1 MEPRTTQFVL
11 SKLSSLL
18 YNSDSEAGLRQYWMP
33 DDISLECY
41 ECTSKFTSFRRRHHC
56 RVCGQVFCS
65 KCCSSYIPGKHIGHN
80 GSLRVCTFCF
90 ASFQSML
97 EQGGLEKDE
106 QVESGGQ
113 VVGDNQFRVKTVRMN
128 PADPGAVT
136 GSATYGSFISSL
148 LRVGGKGAGLHLC

>member
-1 MEPRTTQFVL
+1 MEPRSSQYVL

-18 YNSDSEAGLRQYWMP
+18 YSSDSEAGLKQYWMP

-80 GSLRVCTFCF
+80 GNLRVCTFCYR
-90 ASFQSML
+90 SFQSML
-97 EQGGLEKDE
+97 EQGGLETDS
-106 QVESGGQ
+106 QVESGLQ
-113 VVGDNQFRVKTVRMN
+113 
-128 PADPGAVT
+128 
-136 GSATYGSFISSL
+136 GSAEALQYRRRQSIDQVAQLSGSQPHLASSPASF
-148 LRVGGKGAGLHLC
+148 K